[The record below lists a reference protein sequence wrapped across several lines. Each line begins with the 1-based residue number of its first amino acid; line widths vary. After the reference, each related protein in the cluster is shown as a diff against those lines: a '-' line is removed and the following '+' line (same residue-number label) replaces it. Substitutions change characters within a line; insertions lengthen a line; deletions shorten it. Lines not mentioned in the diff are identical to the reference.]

1 MTIAAISW
9 PYSVDYPLED
19 GGSLSSSM
27 MHTFEERHDILE
39 TELRAENDS
48 MQARNDLLKDMN
60 SVLATLRANRPN
72 DEKTRNSYGTFTNS
86 HGQSMDVYKWMQ
98 KNNILPATAHRE
110 TDVKKLTSEL
120 ERAGIHVT
128 HLHVKNPFGLP
139 VDNPGESGV
148 SGSQSEFDTAINNV
162 KAGIDSANSEGQM
175 ETIHFQDIYG
185 KFNHEAELMSNCLSK
200 DQKTSDLIIAN
211 IR

>member
-1 MTIAAISW
+1 MITAISW

-27 MHTFEERHDILE
+27 MRTFEERHDILE

-48 MQARNDLLKDMN
+48 MQARNDLLKDLN
-60 SVLATLRANRPN
+60 GALAALRANRPN
-72 DEKTRNSYGTFTNS
+72 DEKNAKYYGAFMTS
-86 HGQSMDVYKWMQ
+86 HGQWIDVYEWMQ
-98 KNNILPATAHRE
+98 KNGIPLE
-110 TDVKKLTSEL
+110 TINNDH
-120 ERAGIHVT
+120 I
-128 HLHVKNPFGLP
+128 GL
-139 VDNPGESGV
+139 
-148 SGSQSEFDTAINNV
+148 QSEFDTTINNV
-162 KAGIDSANSEGQM
+162 KAAIDSANSEGQM

-200 DQKTSDLIIAN
+200 DQKTSELIIAN